1 MALVVNTNIS
11 SLTAQRNVIN
21 NTQKLNSSLE
31 KLASGYRINRAAD
44 DAAGLSISENLRTQI
59 RGNAQ
64 AINNAQDGVNLLQV
78 AEGGMQV
85 ITENIQRIRELT
97 VQGASDVNTTNE
109 RKAIVMEIN
118 ERLKDIDRIA
128 NTLKFNKVELLTG
141 NSSTAVLQI
150 GANSAAST
158 NALTV
163 GQVLKRS
170 TASALGFSLNM
181 MTVGANGIMSS
192 GSAARVFLGT
202 IDTALQSIFTKRSQI
217 GAYQNRLNST
227 IESLSIAKENLTAS
241 DSRIRD
247 LDIASESANMTKAQI
262 LQQAA
267 VNVLAQA
274 NQSPQLALSLLRG

>member
-31 KLASGYRINRAAD
+31 KLASGLRINRAAD

-64 AINNAQDGVNLLQV
+64 AINNAQDGLNLLQV

-97 VQGASDVNTTNE
+97 VQGANDINTTNE
-109 RKAIVMEIN
+109 RKAIIMEIN
-118 ERLKDIDRIA
+118 ERLKDVDRIA

-141 NSSTAVLQI
+141 NSSTAILQI

-170 TASALGFSLNM
+170 TATALGFSLGA
-181 MTVGANGIMSS
+181 MTVGANGVMSS

-202 IDTALQSIFTKRSQI
+202 IDTALQSIFSKRSQI

-227 IESLSIAKENLTAS
+227 IESLTITKENLTAS

-274 NQSPQLALSLLRG
+274 NQTPQLALSLLRG